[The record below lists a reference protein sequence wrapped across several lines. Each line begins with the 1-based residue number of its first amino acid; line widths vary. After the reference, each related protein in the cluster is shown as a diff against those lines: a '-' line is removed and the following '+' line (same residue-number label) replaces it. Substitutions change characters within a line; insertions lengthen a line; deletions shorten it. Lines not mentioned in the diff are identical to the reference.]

1 MKRYLFFL
9 LTLVSTLLQADDQ
22 FGTDFVRR
30 YGANSPIMSATA
42 DYFKCKPKERIAH
55 MRTHGANRRHRRTE
69 NRAHPE
75 TTRTRAER
83 RAKERKMEKVENEI
97 VRS

>member
-9 LTLVSTLLQADDQ
+9 LTLASTLLQADDQ
-22 FGTDFVRR
+22 FGVDFVRR

-42 DYFKCKPKERIAH
+42 DYFKCKPKRIAH
-55 MRTHGANRRHRRTE
+55 MRTRGTNRRHPRTE

-83 RAKERKMEKVENEI
+83 RAKERKMEKVENEL